1 MKIQNVIIFLSMMI
15 CFFLYYSVSKPL
27 NNKNDLLF
35 LLYVSSPYIIA
46 LLRNIFIF
54 ENKSYKS
61 LTISAL
67 ILLALTAYVYSPSVV
82 NSSSTAPLV
91 FLSGPASFFGIETFF
106 CLFFL
111 CIENRSFFWPTPTNP
126 IRRRS
131 IALVTFFFGFLGIH
145 DFILGNK
152 KNGFIKILLLFGS
165 YLIIP
170 LIILWVWIIKDLY
183 HIDDGTYPAKKGIL
197 QGDGQTAS
205 MLAVFYLLLGVFLIL
220 ITVFSI
226 IPVILQ

>member
-1 MKIQNVIIFLSMMI
+1 MKLHNKIILLAWVE
-15 CFFLYYSVSKPL
+15 CFYFFYINFKSS
-27 NNKNDLLF
+27 DFITQLF
-35 LLYVSSPYIIA
+35 VFFIVSSPYIIII
-46 LLRNIFIF
+46 LRNFFIF

-61 LTISAL
+61 LTISPL
-67 ILLALTAYVYSPSVV
+67 ILFLIPPLIYSPTVV
-82 NSSSTAPLV
+82 NSSSTAGLV
-91 FLSGPASFFGIETFF
+91 FLSGPAISIELETFF

>member
-67 ILLALTAYVYSPSVV
+67 ILLALTADVYSPSVV

-91 FLSGPASFFGIETFF
+91 FLSGPAFFFGIETFF
-106 CLFFL
+106 VSFFYVLKIDLFFGPPQQ
-111 CIENRSFFWPTPTNP
+111 IRSEDD
-126 IRRRS
+126 R
-131 IALVTFFFGFLGIH
+131 
-145 DFILGNK
+145 
-152 KNGFIKILLLFGS
+152 LL
-165 YLIIP
+165 
-170 LIILWVWIIKDLY
+170 
-183 HIDDGTYPAKKGIL
+183 
-197 QGDGQTAS
+197 
-205 MLAVFYLLLGVFLIL
+205 
-220 ITVFSI
+220 
-226 IPVILQ
+226 